1 MKRVLT
7 CSALFLAAVLV
18 APMLRADVKTT
29 EKSSFKL
36 EGLMGAMINRMAG
49 GADGITSSVAVKG
62 SRMTRKNDT
71 AGQLIDLAEEKI
83 YTLDIR
89 RKEYTVVTFAEL
101 RKKMEEAKAQMAKQQ
116 EQMKPEEK
124 QALADAGKMVEFDVD
139 VKETGQTK
147 TIAGHNAREVVLT
160 ITMREAGRKL
170 EEGGGMVMTNN
181 LWLAPRV
188 AELDEMVEFNMKF
201 VKAVFGGTFTGV
213 DPQQMNALSA
223 LMPGM
228 GSLMERMAAEGR
240 KLQGTTLA
248 SVSVV
253 EGVKSAE
260 QVAQAQKQT
269 SGGGIGGM
277 IARRIARGSTE
288 PRTKA
293 LTTTHDILSIGST
306 VSAEDLAIPTGFK
319 ERK

>member
-1 MKRVLT
+1 
-7 CSALFLAAVLV
+7 
-18 APMLRADVKTT
+18 
-29 EKSSFKL
+29 
-36 EGLMGAMINRMAG
+36 
-49 GADGITSSVAVKG
+49 
-62 SRMTRKNDT
+62 
-71 AGQLIDLAEEKI
+71 
-83 YTLDIR
+83 
-89 RKEYTVVTFAEL
+89 
-101 RKKMEEAKAQMAKQQ
+101 
-116 EQMKPEEK
+116 
-124 QALADAGKMVEFDVD
+124 
-139 VKETGQTK
+139 
-147 TIAGHNAREVVLT
+147 
-160 ITMREAGRKL
+160 
-170 EEGGGMVMTNN
+170 MTNN